1 VLSGRGLC
9 DGVASVVCCL
19 VDVSATVLLVLC
31 VLSGR
36 CLCDGVVSVVCV
48 VW

>member
-1 VLSGRGLC
+1 
-9 DGVASVVCCL
+9 VCCL

-36 CLCDGVVSVVCV
+36 CLCDGVVSVVCCLV
-48 VW
+48 DVSATS